1 MSTSFNGLSL
11 TREVYGYPSGGD
23 DVDVA
28 KGAQMKDRKTKVIV
42 VINQK
47 GGPGKTTVSF
57 HLAHAGL
64 KTQKSR
70 VLCVDLDSQGNLSQ
84 YLTGD
89 LNIKERTVGGAGL
102 LFEDVELTPM
112 PTTDSQIDLLHGHK
126 ELDRYDADTGAE
138 ERAYSGEI
146 GQQLRSLGYNY
157 VVIDTPPAVGLRH
170 LAPLCWADVA
180 VIPME
185 PSVSGIAGFQ
195 DVLKALESVQNLN
208 PSLRWYGVLNR
219 ANSSVRS
226 HREKDAWVREQY
238 GRKILATLYS
248 RAAVADA
255 MEESPARPVW
265 QRKGTNKELRGVWR
279 DFCSTVID
287 K

>member
-1 MSTSFNGLSL
+1 MQ
-11 TREVYGYPSGGD
+11 
-23 DVDVA
+23 
-28 KGAQMKDRKTKVIV
+28 KRKTKIIV

-64 KTQKSR
+64 RTAKSK
-70 VLCVDLDSQGNLSQ
+70 VLCIDLDSQGNLSQ

-89 LNIKERTVGGAGL
+89 LNIKDQTTGGAGL
-102 LFEDVELTPM
+102 LFEDTPLTPAV
-112 PTTDSQIDLLHGHK
+112 TTDPQIELLHGHK
-126 ELDRYDADTGAE
+126 ELDRYDADPMAE
-138 ERAYSGEI
+138 ERAYA
-146 GQQLRSLGYNY
+146 GQDGKIHQLLRSLDYDY

-195 DVLKALESVQNLN
+195 DVLKALEAVQNIN

-226 HREKDAWVREQY
+226 HKAKDEWVREQY
-238 GRKILATLYS
+238 GKKILATLYS

-255 MEESPARPVW
+255 MEESPAQPVW
-265 QRKGTNKELRGVWR
+265 KRKNTNRQLREQWLG
-279 DFCSTVID
+279 FCTAVLN

>member
-1 MSTSFNGLSL
+1 MQ
-11 TREVYGYPSGGD
+11 
-23 DVDVA
+23 
-28 KGAQMKDRKTKVIV
+28 KRKTKIIV

-64 KTQKSR
+64 KTAKSR
-70 VLCVDLDSQGNLSQ
+70 VLCIDLDSQGNLSQ

-89 LNIKERTVGGAGL
+89 LNIKDQTVGGAGL
-102 LFEDVELTPM
+102 LFERGGLVPM
-112 PTTDSQIDLLHGHK
+112 QTTSSQIDLLHGHK
-126 ELDRYDADTGAE
+126 ELDRYDADPVAE
-138 ERAYSGEI
+138 ERAYAGVNGEVS
-146 GQQLRSLGYNY
+146 QLLRSLDYDY

-195 DVLKALESVQNLN
+195 DVLKALEQVQNLN
-208 PSLRWYGVLNR
+208 PSLRWFGLLNR

-226 HREKDAWVREQY
+226 HKAKDEWVREQY
-238 GRKILATLYS
+238 GKKILATLYS

-255 MEESPARPVW
+255 MEESPAQPVW
-265 QRKGTNKELRGVWR
+265 KRKGTNRELREQWHSL
-279 DFCSTVID
+279 CSLVID